1 MTILAE
7 NRGKFEDEEILD
19 NGVYKNGTHPL
30 LIGWKNE
37 NWKRG
42 VHFSPTM
49 SFLLRKFWEPV
60 KLLLEGIDNHAM
72 KYFNNTILPENF
84 SWDEAYMN
92 QNEFKLEWN
101 KMTIYNEKGEEILII
116 DLDKKWEANHL
127 RKSIAYMVSES
138 LSWPSKEYVIGTFYG

>member
-1 MTILAE
+1 
-7 NRGKFEDEEILD
+7 
-19 NGVYKNGTHPL
+19 
-30 LIGWKNE
+30 
-37 NWKRG
+37 
-42 VHFSPTM
+42 
-49 SFLLRKFWEPV
+49 
-60 KLLLEGIDNHAM
+60 
-72 KYFNNTILPENF
+72 
-84 SWDEAYMN
+84 MN